1 MSMIEDAMTVQPAGI
16 WVAGRRMLTVGLT
29 LIIIATAFE
38 MLAVAATMPATAQ
51 DLGGL
56 AWYGWAFSAFMLAN
70 MVAAT
75 VAGPEADRRGI
86 ATPFIAGTFLFVG
99 GLLIAG
105 LAPTM
110 PLLIVGRAVQGLGS
124 GIIGAVVYI
133 IVGRG
138 YEADARP
145 RMLALISSA
154 WVVPGM
160 VGPALAGIIVAHAGW
175 RWVFL
180 GLIPLPILAACMA
193 LPSLR
198 RLAPAQHSTSDTRQR
213 NREIRLALVL
223 ATGAGM
229 VISGLGWI
237 SAAPLKG
244 AALLAFGA
252 VATIIALRQVLPA
265 GTLRAAPGLPAAIA
279 AMGAAQPGILR
290 RRCVRPAGAHDCTW
304 IEHRHCRAGVDRCH
318 PDVDCRRMDAGA
330 SRQTYASWLDCCPRL
345 AGDADR
351 HKRHNG
357 DGCSSDASAP
367 QHWYVGCRRMRHWS
381 GILRSFPCHASE
393 CNAGSRGPC
402 IISVADC
409 QSTWNS
415 TRRRHWRRYH
425 WLRRK
430 RRNRCSRTRHAALRT
445 DDRHHRHRRSD
456 RVARGTVKTR
466 GGTRS
471 RWSSVPQCGDEGVI
485 TVPRVIRRYGRSP
498 C

>member
-1 MSMIEDAMTVQPAGI
+1 MSMIEDAMTAQPAGI

-86 ATPFIAGTFLFVG
+86 ATPFIAGTCLFVG

-138 YEADARP
+138 YDADARP
-145 RMLALISSA
+145 RMLAIISSA

-160 VGPALAGIIVAHAGW
+160 VSPGVAGIITETIGW

-198 RLAPAQHSTSDTRQR
+198 RLAPAQHSTSGNHQR

-229 VISGLGWI
+229 VIGGLGWI
-237 SAAPLKG
+237 SAAPPTG
-244 AALLAFGA
+244 VALLSLGA

-265 GTLRAAPGLPAAIA
+265 ERSVP
-279 AMGAAQPGILR
+279 
-290 RRCVRPAGAHDCTW
+290 
-304 IEHRHCRAGVDRCH
+304 H
-318 PDVDCRRMDAGA
+318 PDFQPP
-330 SRQTYASWLDCCPRL
+330 SRQW
-345 AGDADR
+345 
-351 HKRHNG
+351 
-357 DGCSSDASAP
+357 GCSTWHSSASM
-367 QHWYVGCRRMRHWS
+367 HS
-381 GILRSFPCHASE
+381 
-393 CNAGSRGPC
+393 
-402 IISVADC
+402 
-409 QSTWNS
+409 
-415 TRRRHWRRYH
+415 
-425 WLRRK
+425 
-430 RRNRCSRTRHAALRT
+430 
-445 DDRHHRHRRSD
+445 
-456 RVARGTVKTR
+456 
-466 GGTRS
+466 S
-471 RWSSVPQCGDEGVI
+471 RW
-485 TVPRVIRRYGRSP
+485 RLRP
-498 C
+498 CVG